1 MLPAQTSSNTYS
13 TMPSHFL
20 LAAVAFLLVAS
31 TVAAAPLPSEESEAG
46 VASRVEL
53 PAVAADA
60 GSADGVEPEFEGE
73 EDLEMDDEEDENLD
87 GGAACK
93 SGAFS
98 VNSFDTR

>member
-1 MLPAQTSSNTYS
+1 MHPAPSSSNTYS
-13 TMPSHFL
+13 TMPNHFL
-20 LAAVAFLLVAS
+20 LAAVALLLVAS
-31 TVAAAPLPSEESEAG
+31 TVVAVPLPSEDTEAG

-60 GSADGVEPEFEGE
+60 GSAETEFEGE
-73 EDLEMDDEEDENLD
+73 DDLEMDDEEDVDLD

>member
-1 MLPAQTSSNTYS
+1 MLSEQTSSNTYS
-13 TMPSHFL
+13 TMPNHFL

-53 PAVAADA
+53 PADAADA

-87 GGAACK
+87 GGAAC
-93 SGAFS
+93 
-98 VNSFDTR
+98 